1 MFQSFRKDTIVS
13 FLAERSSLTD
23 AQLDTILLSQVEGN
37 LKEKVKL
44 RDKKKVS
51 LGAFVRT
58 LRQGQENV
66 EACIYT
72 MLLLSY
78 LGLVEA
84 EDLQRLARSSDL
96 LSRIKDNAPSQEA
109 ITRLT
114 QAMEDLAQGF
124 SRRRRKQRFIV

>member
-1 MFQSFRKDTIVS
+1 VFQSFRKDTIVS

>member
-1 MFQSFRKDTIVS
+1 VLQSLRKDTIVS
-13 FLAERSSLTD
+13 FLVERCSLTD
-23 AQLDTILLSQVEGN
+23 AQLDTILLSQIEGN
-37 LKEKVKL
+37 LKDKARF

-51 LGAFVRT
+51 SGAFVRT

-78 LGLVEA
+78 LGLVEV
-84 EDLQRLARSSDL
+84 EDLQRLSRSTEL
-96 LSRIKDNAPSQEA
+96 ISRIKQSVPSAEA
-109 ITRLT
+109 VSRLT

-124 SRRRRKQRFIV
+124 SQRKKQRFIV

>member
-1 MFQSFRKDTIVS
+1 MLQSFRKDTIVS
-13 FLAERSSLTD
+13 FLSERCSLTD
-23 AQLDTILLSQVEGN
+23 AQLDTILLSQTEGN
-37 LKEKVKL
+37 LKDRGKL

-51 LGAFVRT
+51 PGAFLRT
-58 LRQGQENV
+58 LKQGQGNV

-84 EDLQRLARSSDL
+84 EDLQRLARSSEL
-96 LSRIKDNAPSQEA
+96 LSRVSESVPSAET
-109 ITRLT
+109 ISRLT

-124 SRRRRKQRFIV
+124 SRRKKQRFIV